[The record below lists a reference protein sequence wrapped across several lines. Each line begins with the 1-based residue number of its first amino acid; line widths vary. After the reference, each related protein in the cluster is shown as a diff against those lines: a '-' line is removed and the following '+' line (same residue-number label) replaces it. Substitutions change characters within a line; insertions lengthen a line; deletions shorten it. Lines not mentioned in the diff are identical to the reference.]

1 MPYEALT
8 APLTLRGKTLKTR
21 LLYPVA
27 QPHFLQAN
35 QLYPDDPVVTY
46 YASGRKTARPFF

>member
-27 QPHFLQAN
+27 QPHFFAGQPAV
-35 QLYPDDPVVTY
+35 P
-46 YASGRKTARPFF
+46 G

>member
-27 QPHFLQAN
+27 QPHFC
-35 QLYPDDPVVTY
+35 
-46 YASGRKTARPFF
+46 RPTSCSRMIRW

>member
-35 QLYPDDPVVTY
+35 QLFPDDPVVSY
-46 YASGRKTARPFF
+46 YASRA

>member
-1 MPYEALT
+1 MSNRYAALT
-8 APLTLRGKTLKTR
+8 APLRLRDKTLKTR

-35 QLYPDDPVVTY
+35 QLFPDDPVVTL
-46 YASGRKTARPFF
+46 SLIHI

>member
-27 QPHFLQAN
+27 QPHFLQA
-35 QLYPDDPVVTY
+35 T
-46 YASGRKTARPFF
+46 SCSRMIRW